1 MALSINTNSRGTD
14 VTRLQQALASRGFNP
29 QGIDGAFGRNTRAA
43 VIAFQRAQG
52 ITRTASSVPTPRSGS
67 SARATRSTSMA

>member
-29 QGIDGAFGRNTRAA
+29 QGVDGALAARSRRPRTTSIREPGR
-43 VIAFQRAQG
+43 
-52 ITRTASSVPTPRSGS
+52 
-67 SARATRSTSMA
+67 